1 MLRLTVRDQ
10 TAAEAVLQVDGWVV
24 EEQVSLLAQEVPR
37 LLRLS
42 RRLLLDLKGVVFID
56 RAGLSLLQEWR
67 GERVRLRNGSPFIRA
82 LLAQHHLHCEE
93 NGEE

>member
-67 GERVRLRNGSPFIRA
+67 GERVRLLNGSPFIRE
-82 LLAQHHLHCEE
+82 LLARHRLHCENE
-93 NGEE
+93 